1 MDPNDAAVAEA
12 NSGLGDRGMR
22 DIAYAAVVKY
32 SAVAAGETVDC
43 PSIPADGRFLDIM
56 RVAGEGAWAPDD
68 VSFLGQMNQVVGDY
82 LETFEEEPDGW
93 GYYRYMAAM
102 LVLIA
107 LPNLIGGPGSGTVAS
122 LWEFTRRF
130 ADHVDW
136 DLGRAQGQNVAAPES
151 SFRRREGV
159 VWLRNAELA
168 RAGGNTT
175 VIGAESAAW
184 GRTFVAALDAI
195 ARAG

>member
-1 MDPNDAAVAEA
+1 MSSLVWGSRVAVAFASKGFGNHAEGKLVNNFA
-12 NSGLGDRGMR
+12 LDEGGSVAEVYSERR
-22 DIAYAAVVKY
+22 AA
-32 SAVAAGETVDC
+32 SE
-43 PSIPADGRFLDIM
+43 
-56 RVAGEGAWAPDD
+56 
-68 VSFLGQMNQVVGDY
+68 VVGDY
-82 LETFEEEPDGW
+82 LDTFEEEPDGW

-107 LPNLIGGPGSGTVAS
+107 LPNLIGGPGSDTVAS

-136 DLGRAQGQNVAAPES
+136 DLGRAQGQHPATPEL

-175 VIGAESAAW
+175 VIAAESAAW
-184 GRTFVAALDAI
+184 GRTFVAALDTI
-195 ARAG
+195 GRS

>member
-12 NSGLGDRGMR
+12 NSGLSARGMR
-22 DIAYAAVVKY
+22 DVAYAAVVKY
-32 SAVAAGETVDC
+32 SAIAASRTVDS
-43 PSIPADGRFLDIM
+43 PFYPADGRFLDVM
-56 RVAGEGAWAPDD
+56 RMAGEGAWTPDD
-68 VSFLGQMNQVVGDY
+68 VSFLGQVSEVVGDY
-82 LETFEEEPDGW
+82 LDTFEEEPDGW

-107 LPNLIGGPGSGTVAS
+107 LPNLIGGPGSDTVAS

-136 DLGRAQGQNVAAPES
+136 DLGRAQGQHPATPEL

-175 VIGAESAAW
+175 VIAAESAAW
-184 GRTFVAALDAI
+184 GRTFVAALDVI
-195 ARAG
+195 AR